1 MRPRISTYINSEGVE
16 YTKIEFSNCRENRK
30 YKKYDD
36 INDSYVNS
44 CHELSIAL
52 PSKTVAGIL
61 SLFKNS
67 RD

>member
-1 MRPRISTYINSEGVE
+1 MRPRISTYIDSEGVE
-16 YTKIEFSNCRENRK
+16 YTKIVFSNCRENSK

-44 CHELSIAL
+44 CHELSISL

-61 SLFKNS
+61 SLFKN